1 MKIGNFYLASYFL
14 HIFVMQSKCRLLSS
28 GRQWKNFVSN
38 CSISKVLH
46 IHKFY
51 RTLALGENRSKQRE
65 SRIPLVQAAKYK
77 CSANTVNVFIEGTMY
92 DILPVLFASP
102 LVEV

>member
-1 MKIGNFYLASYFL
+1 MSI
-14 HIFVMQSKCRLLSS
+14 IMS
-28 GRQWKNFVSN
+28 GQRWKNFVSN

-65 SRIPLVQAAKYK
+65 SRIPPVQAAKYK